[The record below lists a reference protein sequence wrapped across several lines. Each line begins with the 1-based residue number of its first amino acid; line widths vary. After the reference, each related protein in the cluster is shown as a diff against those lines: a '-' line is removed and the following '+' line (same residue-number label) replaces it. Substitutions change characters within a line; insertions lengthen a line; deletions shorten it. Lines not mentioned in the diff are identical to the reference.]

1 MPLIDCKFF
10 AESLGMCT
18 TVTVILPQQTRR
30 QIGMESTA
38 PDTRDDGFRGHP
50 TLYLLHGLSDDHSIW
65 LRRTSIERYVAA
77 LGIAVVMPEVHRS
90 FYTDMAFGPR
100 YFLYVS
106 EELPRLM
113 RSFFRLSDRRE
124 DTYVAGLS
132 MGGYGALKLALTKP
146 EDYAAA
152 ASLSGVTDIVWAAE
166 HRLHICPDYPLIFG
180 DLDKLPGSKNDL
192 HHLAETLKARCEK
205 RGVVL
210 PKLSMC
216 CGLKDHL
223 LEASRRTR
231 DKFAELEIA
240 CDYVED
246 EGYAHSW
253 AYWDSVMPRVLT
265 KLGLEAR
272 E

>member
-30 QIGMESTA
+30 QIGMESA
-38 PDTRDDGFRGHP
+38 AADTRDQGFQGHP

-90 FYTDMAFGPR
+90 FYTDMAFGQR

-124 DTYVAGLS
+124 DTFVAGLS
-132 MGGYGALKLALTKP
+132 MGGYGALKLALTNP

-166 HRLHICPDYPLIFG
+166 HRLHIVPDYHLIFG

-192 HHLAETLKARCEK
+192 HHLATTLKQRCDK
-205 RGVVL
+205 RGIDL
-210 PKLSMC
+210 PRFSVC
-216 CGLKDHL
+216 CGSRDDL
-223 LEASRRTR
+223 LIASQNTR
-231 DKFAELEIA
+231 DQFAQLGIP
-240 CDYVED
+240 CDYTED
-246 EGYAHSW
+246 EGYGHSW
-253 AYWDSVMPRVLT
+253 TYWDGVMPRVLK
-265 KLGLEAR
+265 KLGLDKS
-272 E
+272 